1 MQFHYSRVEDEAG
14 GISSEIEAEK
24 EEELTSYEETK
35 EKSNSKETPTGS
47 SSILDKI

>member
-1 MQFHYSRVEDEAG
+1 MQFTYSRLEEDGRGLTSDIEVEPEDP
-14 GISSEIEAEK
+14 
-24 EEELTSYEETK
+24 TSYEETK